1 MTLNAKLQTR
11 TGHQW
16 SRTGDTTKGRNIAR
30 TKDSRIE
37 DAKAARKR
45 AEDAAKAAEKAAKE
59 EVTEQPTTTDP
70 EPPKEPDAP
79 KTSGLSSIEEEIL
92 ALQKQM
98 QKDRESDKWLAIAQ
112 AGLALMSSNNP
123 TLLGAAGEAGIEGLK
138 AFREA
143 NDRYQEGVIDLLNA
157 RAKLRERQ
165 AALQ

>member
-1 MTLNAKLQTR
+1 MR
-11 TGHQW
+11 PSGE
-16 SRTGDTTKGRNIAR
+16 RR
-30 TKDSRIE
+30 
-37 DAKAARKR
+37 
-45 AEDAAKAAEKAAKE
+45 
-59 EVTEQPTTTDP
+59 VTEQPTTTDP

-143 NDRYQEGVIDLLNA
+143 NDSIRGVIDLLNA